1 MPARE
6 RWIPY
11 LFLLPALG
19 LLLVFNLFPTV
30 ATLNESL
37 HANSLISGGRIFV
50 GLENFVRIFND
61 PVFWKS
67 LRVTVI
73 FSLLVNP
80 IQVTLALGLAV
91 LANQQVRGIAS
102 FRSIYLLPVAV
113 SINVTTIVWGLM
125 LDSNSGIVNGFLAL
139 FGIPAQPFLTA
150 PSHALWSIMILATWK
165 GVPLW
170 ALFFLAGLQGIPES
184 VIEAAKIDGAGRWQ
198 IFTRVTLPMLRGVLA
213 LCARS
218 RYRRK
223 LPAVCANSA
232 PHTGRPSVVDQS
244 DHVRDLSSR
253 VRIRRHKCIGSN
265 AIGYA
270 ANCLYRDRIRVLL
283 VARALNIAAQ
293 SSTMESMRWHNRRLR
308 VR

>member
-91 LANQQVRGIAS
+91 LANQQVRGIAL

-198 IFTRVTLPMLRGVLA
+198 IFTRVTLPMLRGVLVFVLVA
-213 LCARS
+213 DTVANFLLFAPILLLTQGGPQLS
-218 RYRRK
+218 TNLIMYETYRRGFVYGDIN
-223 LPAVCANSA
+223 ASA
-232 PHTGRPSVVDQS
+232 AMLSVMLLIVFT
-244 DHVRDLSSR
+244 V
-253 VRIRRHKCIGSN
+253 IGFEFF
-265 AIGYA
+265 
-270 ANCLYRDRIRVLL
+270 LL
-283 VARALNIAAQ
+283 R
-293 SSTMESMRWHNRRLR
+293 ER
-308 VR
+308 